1 MNTKY
6 NMLKRI
12 FLFAL
17 VCTVATMAQAQCLDG
32 KWKSEQTEKNGK
44 INIYLIFSGSEL
56 NLKVTGTM
64 VEPEFGSIILSV
76 SMPSS
81 YVREGNKLS
90 VMPHKEEAKINLD
103 DLEVKGEL
111 ADSLEAHPEM
121 KEFIKTILVGAL
133 DEKKDDL
140 LKEFPLDDVGLE
152 IVSQTESTLSIRD
165 DKGEEMVFT
174 RVKDE

>member
-1 MNTKY
+1 
-6 NMLKRI
+6 
-12 FLFAL
+12 
-17 VCTVATMAQAQCLDG
+17 
-32 KWKSEQTEKNGK
+32 
-44 INIYLIFSGSEL
+44 
-56 NLKVTGTM
+56 M

-90 VMPHKEEAKINLD
+90 VMPHKEEAKINLE

-140 LKEFPLDDVGLE
+140 LKEFPLEDVGLE

-165 DKGEEMVFT
+165 DKGEEMIFT